1 LEGHPLTPLVSG
13 ALASFTLVREVKAPP
28 ETVFDVLTDHR
39 RYAEISRL
47 RKSEL
52 EREGEPAP
60 NGVGAIRV
68 LTAVGPPIREEVVVY
83 ERPSRFSYKVLSGLP
98 VRDHLGTVSLEPSDG
113 GTRVTYA
120 LKAIPTVPLA
130 GKVAMLL
137 LQRAVKELLDGV
149 VSESERRTAAAVPAA

>member
-1 LEGHPLTPLVSG
+1 M
-13 ALASFTLVREVKAPP
+13 ASFTLVREVGAPP

-68 LTAVGPPIREEVVVY
+68 LTAVGPPIREEIVAY
-83 ERPSRFSYKVLSGLP
+83 EPPTRFSYKVLSGLP
-98 VRDHLGTVSLEPSDG
+98 VRDHLGTVSLEPSDD

-120 LKAIPTVPLA
+120 LKATPTMPFA
-130 GKVAMLL
+130 GSLVMVVLK
-137 LQRAVKELLDGV
+137 RAVTELLDGV
-149 VSESERRTAAAVPAA
+149 ASEAERRAPAGA

>member
-1 LEGHPLTPLVSG
+1 
-13 ALASFTLVREVKAPP
+13 LASFTLVREVDAPP
-28 ETVFDVLTDHR
+28 EVVFDVLTDHR
-39 RYAEISRL
+39 RYAEITRL

-68 LTAVGPPIREEVVVY
+68 LSAVGPPIREEVVVY

-98 VRDHLGTVSLEPSDG
+98 LRDHVGTVSLEPGDG
-113 GTRVTYA
+113 GTKVTYA

-130 GKVAMLL
+130 GKVVMLGL
-137 LQRAVKELLDGV
+137 ERAVAELLNGV
-149 VSESERRTAAAVPAA
+149 VSESERRAVAGT